1 MTKKSVPNSA
11 GDLSAS
17 EVARHLSIS
26 LGRTEQYWLTW
37 LSNDRRANRVNRH
50 LPPESGPG
58 RPRYSADVVD
68 AFVVEFKREQS
79 QAERTGKTRSA
90 SSSSAFAAHVS
101 TMTPADGLDRSAV
114 LLVIA
119 KPLVTF
125 MLSASEA
132 RHLADR
138 LNRAAQE
145 IDGEVKP

>member
-1 MTKKSVPNSA
+1 MSKNSAPNPA
-11 GDLSAS
+11 GDLSGS
-17 EVARHLSIS
+17 EVARHLSMS
-26 LGRTEQYWLTW
+26 LGRTERYWLTW

-68 AFVVEFKREQS
+68 AFVVAFKGEQS

-90 SSSSAFAAHVS
+90 SKSNAFGAYVS

-114 LLVIA
+114 LMVIA

-125 MLSASEA
+125 MLSATEA
-132 RHLADR
+132 RQLANR
-138 LNRAAQE
+138 LNNAARE
-145 IDGEVKP
+145 IDGDVQQ